1 MKLFKQIKDQVHDAS
16 GIDNPDDYFWY
27 KENDI
32 YYPIKG
38 SVEVRVFQKATV
50 EFKSF
55 IQVKNAKELLTLLEN
70 DPELNNISHL
80 DRYPVDETENVL
92 ATVIENEDGEN
103 LFSNERDLCTIADF
117 HHNEPHYFDKE
128 TLNYLRDEVVPEYK
142 DNELS
147 ESLFSLSNF
156 DDVESDCYHEA
167 TKNVQQHFDRIRKE
181 MNRVGASYMRII
193 S

>member
-38 SVEVRVFQKATV
+38 SVEVRVFQKATI

-55 IQVKNAKELLTLLEN
+55 IRVKDAKELLTLLEN
-70 DPELNNISHL
+70 NPELNNISHL
-80 DRYPVDETENVL
+80 DRYPVYETETVL
-92 ATVIENEDGEN
+92 ATEIVNEDGED

-117 HHNEPHYFDKE
+117 LRSETRYFDEE

-142 DNELS
+142 DNVLK

-156 DDVESDCYHEA
+156 DDAESDCYANASE
-167 TKNVQQHFDRIRKE
+167 NVQQHFDRIEKE
-181 MNRVGASYMRII
+181 MNRLGASYMRII